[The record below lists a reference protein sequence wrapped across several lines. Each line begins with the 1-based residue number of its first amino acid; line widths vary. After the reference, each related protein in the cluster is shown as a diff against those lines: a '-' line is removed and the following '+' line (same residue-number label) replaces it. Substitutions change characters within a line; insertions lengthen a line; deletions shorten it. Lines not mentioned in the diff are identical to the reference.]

1 MRKST
6 KIAVVLAAAAL
17 LVAGFAFTTLAK
29 GWVKEAEGL
38 FYYEDE
44 YGMKVYNEWKKD
56 GANYY
61 YLGDDGYMVTNTLV
75 EYTDG
80 KKYWCGADGA
90 KVMNAWVQVPADQED
105 IDELEV
111 EYRWYRFDSKG
122 QAVTGKQT
130 IDGNTYFFFD
140 NGKMAY
146 GYVNYNS
153 EAKSVVEMTTSVKT
167 AYEDG
172 NSFNYY
178 CGTNETG
185 AALKNEWRNEVQDA
199 SDDAYEASKTF
210 WAFYQSSGAKATSG
224 LNNGILWKGQRY
236 YFTEAGK
243 MVTGW
248 GEATVSV
255 KTEDGSKVV
264 TVSTYNGG
272 ADEGVKAKK
281 AWKYLKPSDAA
292 SDSTDKFWFW
302 FKGDGNAINTEAGD
316 APVQKI
322 NGKFY
327 AFGAPDTANPYASE
341 MLSGPVYLV
350 FGEKADVV
358 TDATFAA
365 KIKFSDSKEGFTLD
379 EWLNMKDEEGKYV
392 EDVNVYYFSGDEA
405 NDGSLKKNVTFSQ
418 EFKDDTYTLA
428 VGSDGKLKNGY
439 VSKEKKFYRFG
450 YLLAAS
456 EDMRYEVKNV
466 FNAKISATERKD
478 YALLGVSGAEV
489 ASGTVA
495 DADGSYYYVEK
506 DTGKIFKAD
515 SSLLSAAKAAAAFKK
530 DGGKEAIKI
539 DGVDYYVKAEETRT
553 NGYYKLYLERK

>member
-38 FYYEDE
+38 YYYEDE

-56 GANYY
+56 TDVNGKVNYY
-61 YLGDDGYMVTNTLV
+61 YLGDDGYMVINTLV

-105 IDELEV
+105 TDELEV

-122 QAVTGKQT
+122 QALTGKQT

-140 NGKMAY
+140 SGKMAY

-153 EAKSVVEMTTSVKT
+153 TAKNVVEMTTSVKT
-167 AYEDG
+167 AYADG
-172 NSFNYY
+172 NEFNYY

-185 AALKNEWRNEVQDA
+185 AAIKGEWRNEVQDA
-199 SDDAYEASKTF
+199 SDDAYEDSKSY
-210 WAFYQSSGAKATSG
+210 WAFYQTSGVKATSK

-248 GEATVSV
+248 GEATVSYQ
-255 KTEDGSKVV
+255 SKDT

-272 ADEGVKAKK
+272 ADEGIKAKK
-281 AWKYLKPSDAA
+281 AWKYLKPSAA
-292 SDSTDKFWFW
+292 DSDSTDKFWFW
-302 FKGDGNAINTEAGD
+302 FKGDGTAINTAAGD

-327 AFGAPDTANPYASE
+327 AFGAPGADNPYASK
-341 MLSGPVYLV
+341 MLAGPVYLE
-350 FGEKADVV
+350 FADKEDVV
-358 TDATFAA
+358 TDATSAA
-365 KIKFSDSKEGFTLD
+365 KVKFSDSKVGYTLN
-379 EWLNMKDEEGKYV
+379 EWLNLDGF
-392 EDVNVYYFSGDEA
+392 DGNVYYFSGDEA

-418 EFKDDTYTLA
+418 EFKDDTYTLH
-428 VGSDGKLKNGY
+428 VGAEGKLKNGY

-466 FNAKISATERKD
+466 FNAQVGDTVKKF
-478 YALLGVSGAEV
+478 ALLGVSGAEV
-489 ASGTVA
+489 STGTVA
-495 DADGSYYYVEK
+495 DAEGSYYYVVKES
-506 DTGKIFKAD
+506 GKIYKAD
-515 SSLLSAAKAAAAFKK
+515 SSLLSAAKVAAAFKK
-530 DGGKEAIKI
+530 DGEGAKVTL
-539 DGVDYYVKAEETRT
+539 DGNEYKVTVSDAKLAEYGYYVL
-553 NGYYKLYLERK
+553 NHERVK